1 MAKPFLSDEAKR
13 ALTDAVRD
21 VEAVTSA
28 ELMVAVRAR
37 SGSYLHA
44 DLTAGILAGLVTL
57 AVLLFSR
64 WEFGLAWFVID
75 PLLVG
80 LLFGWISSWAPGLR
94 RALTGPGERRRQV
107 ETAARSL
114 FVEKRVHNTR
124 GRTGM
129 LLYISLLERE
139 AVIVPDVGLESLCVT
154 EAWKGSAAAI
164 ETAVHRKEDGVQ
176 VAQKIR
182 SLGPVLAPVL
192 PRASNDVDELANEVC
207 E

>member
-1 MAKPFLSDEAKR
+1 MAKPFLTDEAKR
-13 ALTDAVRD
+13 ALTDSVRD

-28 ELMVAVRAR
+28 ELVVAVRAR

-44 DLTAGILAGLVTL
+44 DLTAGILAGLLAL

-64 WEFGLAWFVID
+64 WEFGLVWFVID
-75 PLLVG
+75 PLLAG
-80 LLFGWISSWAPGLR
+80 LLVGWISSWARGIR
-94 RALTGPGERRRQV
+94 RALTGPADRRRQV
-107 ETAARSL
+107 ETAARAL

-139 AVIVPDVGLESLCVT
+139 AVIVPDVGLEALAAT
-154 EAWKGSAAAI
+154 EPWKQAVAAI
-164 ETAVHRKEDGVQ
+164 GAAVHQNEDGVQ

-182 SLGPVLAPVL
+182 GLGPVLAPVL
-192 PRASNDVDELANEVC
+192 PRAADDVDELANEVC

>member
-1 MAKPFLSDEAKR
+1 MAKPFLTDEAKR

-28 ELMVAVRAR
+28 ELVVAVRAR

-44 DLTAGILAGLVTL
+44 DLTAGILAGLFAL

-64 WEFGLAWFVID
+64 WEFGLVWFVID

-80 LLFGWISSWAPGLR
+80 LLFGWISSWTRGLW
-94 RALTGPGERRRQV
+94 RALTSPADRRQHA
-107 ETAARSL
+107 ETAARAL
-114 FVEKRVHNTR
+114 FVEKRVHGTR

-139 AVIVPDVGLESLCVT
+139 AVIVPDVGREALAAT
-154 EAWKGSAAAI
+154 EPWKETAAAI
-164 ETAVHRKEDGVQ
+164 ETAVHQREDGVQ
-176 VAQKIR
+176 VAR
-182 SLGPVLAPVL
+182 RVRTLGPLLAPSL
-192 PRASNDVDELANEVC
+192 PCAADDVDELANEVC

>member
-28 ELMVAVRAR
+28 ELVVAVRAR

-94 RALTGPGERRRQV
+94 RALTGPAERRRQV
-107 ETAARSL
+107 EAAARSL
-114 FVEKRVHNTR
+114 FVEKRVHGTA
-124 GRTGM
+124 GRAGM

-139 AVIVPDVGLESLCVT
+139 AVIVPDVGLETLCVT
-154 EAWKGSAAAI
+154 EHWKGAAAAI
-164 ETAVHRKEDGVQ
+164 ETAVHQKEDGVQ

-182 SLGPVLAPVL
+182 SLAPLLAPVL
-192 PRASNDVDELANEVC
+192 PRAANDVDELANEVC

>member
-1 MAKPFLSDEAKR
+1 MAKPFLTDEAKR

-44 DLTAGILAGLVTL
+44 DLTAGILAALGVL

-64 WEFGLAWFVID
+64 WEFGLVWFVLD
-75 PLLVG
+75 PLLAG
-80 LLFGWISSWAPGLR
+80 LLFGWIASKSPGLR
-94 RALTGPGERRRQV
+94 RALTGPADRRRQV
-107 ETAARSL
+107 ETAARAL
-114 FVEKRVHNTR
+114 FVEKRVHGTV

-129 LLYISLLERE
+129 LLYVSILERE
-139 AVIVPDVGLESLCVT
+139 ALIVPDVGLEVLAAT
-154 EAWKGSAAAI
+154 ESWKATVAAI
-164 ETAVHRKEDGVQ
+164 ETAVREREDGVL
-176 VAQKIR
+176 VAQR
-182 SLGPVLAPVL
+182 VRTLGPLLAPSL
-192 PRASNDVDELANEVC
+192 PCAVDDIDELGNEVC

>member
-1 MAKPFLSDEAKR
+1 MAKPFLTDEAKR

-28 ELMVAVRAR
+28 ELVVAVRAR

-57 AVLLFSR
+57 GVLLFSH
-64 WEFGLAWFVID
+64 WEFGLVWFVID

-94 RALTGPGERRRQV
+94 RALTSPADRRQHV
-107 ETAARSL
+107 ESAARAL

-139 AVIVPDVGLESLCVT
+139 AVIVPDVGLEALVAT
-154 EAWKGSAAAI
+154 GPWKAAVAAV
-164 ETAVHRKEDGVQ
+164 ETAVHGKEDGVQ
-176 VAQKIR
+176 VARKICD
-182 SLGPVLAPVL
+182 LGPVLAPVL
-192 PRASNDVDELANEVC
+192 PRAADDVDELANEVC

>member
-13 ALTDAVRD
+13 ALTDSVRD

-28 ELMVAVRAR
+28 ELVVAVRAR

-44 DLTAGILAGLVTL
+44 DLTAGVLAAIVTL
-57 AVLLFSR
+57 AVLLFSH
-64 WEFGLAWFVID
+64 WEFGLLWFVID
-75 PLLVG
+75 PLLAG
-80 LLFGWISSWAPGLR
+80 LLLGWISSWTRGLR
-94 RALTGPGERRRQV
+94 RALTGAADRRRQV

-114 FVEKRVHNTR
+114 FVEKRVHGTV

-139 AVIVPDVGLESLCVT
+139 SVIVPDLGLEALVAT
-154 EAWKGSAAAI
+154 EPWKTAAAAI
-164 ETAVHRKEDGVQ
+164 EAAVHRKEDGVQ

-182 SLGPVLAPVL
+182 GLGPVLAPVL
-192 PRASNDVDELANEVC
+192 PCAADDVDELANEVC